1 MRERV
6 IETNQG
12 IQGELNVKIFDEF
25 AKFMRDKGWI
35 ETKAIL
41 GAGLISGHG
50 LEVGPGPGIKG
61 LEWLKNTKDTTL
73 VGLEISENM
82 IKIAR
87 ENAKEYGFS
96 NRVEYV
102 HKNATKGFDMED
114 ETFDVVFSTGSLHE
128 WEKPINVFNEMYRVV
143 KKGGK
148 IFVSD
153 LRRDLRWIAKNMM
166 LMSIKDKAMK
176 PGFISSLNAAYT
188 VEEIRGILKKTDI
201 KQFNVTKDSFGLQI
215 VCYK

>member
-1 MRERV
+1 
-6 IETNQG
+6 
-12 IQGELNVKIFDEF
+12 
-25 AKFMRDKGWI
+25 
-35 ETKAIL
+35 
-41 GAGLISGHG
+41 
-50 LEVGPGPGIKG
+50 
-61 LEWLKNTKDTTL
+61 
-73 VGLEISENM
+73 
-82 IKIAR
+82 
-87 ENAKEYGFS
+87 
-96 NRVEYV
+96 VEYV